1 MTTTPG
7 APEMP
12 SAAASRRG
20 AGNGAPSHDAPA
32 PADRPLPAPPAA
44 HSANPAEPPANPAE
58 QTRIDALEAALGPLD
73 DPRNPLG
80 AAALLAADAAGEPV
94 AGAERVLDTFGLN
107 AEFVPAELGG
117 RLTRMDVLGRLLR
130 PLFRRDASLGFG
142 YGLSCFFAAVPVWTA
157 GSDTQRRLVARLL
170 LGGDRVAVA
179 RHEVAH
185 GNDFV
190 RDELT
195 ARPAAGGGLTVS
207 GSKTAIANAGRS
219 RGLVVFARTSAAPGG
234 GRSHS
239 VLLLDRADLADGQIT
254 DTGRHSTN
262 GMRGA
267 EFGGLAFADCTV
279 PDSAVLGRIGDGYE
293 LSLRSSLLIR
303 GLIPSIVLAGVDTAL
318 RTVAAFATRR
328 RDDGRSSLDVRHVR
342 DVLTGAFLDLL
353 LIDCLALV
361 ATRSL
366 HLLPHQ
372 MSVYAAS
379 AAYLAPRLAAE
390 TMDEMA
396 AVLGEESFAV
406 SGTYGMFQKQL
417 RDLPVTSLGHAG
429 SAGRQVSI
437 LPQLPHF
444 ARHAWFA
451 EREAPGALFR
461 PHEDLPPLDLPRL
474 SLLSGSD
481 PLAATLVACTTWLES
496 ADLTERGREDWR
508 LLRSLAQAF
517 TGELR
522 DLAKAFGEIDPGD
535 RAALAS
541 PRNFALADRYT
552 LVLAAAACLGTWR
565 EQTSAPTDAFLAD
578 PAWAF
583 AVLHRLARRL
593 GLPLPDPAEDRA
605 GGGSRVAA
613 CEQRVLAEALDRLHG
628 RRSYDLYGS
637 ALA

>member
-1 MTTTPG
+1 MTTTPH
-7 APEMP
+7 
-12 SAAASRRG
+12 RG
-20 AGNGAPSHDAPA
+20 AGHCATSPHEPA
-32 PADRPLPAPPAA
+32 AAEQPASAPPEA
-44 HSANPAEPPANPAE
+44 HD
-58 QTRIDALEAALGPLD
+58 RIDTLEAAFGPLD
-73 DPRNPLG
+73 DDTNPLG
-80 AAALLAADAAGEPV
+80 AAALLKADAAGEQLP
-94 AGAERVLDTFGLN
+94 GAEEVLDDFALN
-107 AEFVPAELGG
+107 AEFVPEALGG
-117 RLTRMDVLGRLLR
+117 RLTRMDILGRLLR
-130 PLFRRDASLGFG
+130 PLFRRDASVGFG

-157 GSDTQRRLVARLL
+157 GTAEQQRFIARLL
-170 LGGDRVAVA
+170 LNGERIAVA

-195 ARPAAGGGLTVS
+195 ALPVAGGLSVN
-207 GSKTAIANAGRS
+207 GSKTAIANAARS
-219 RGLVVFARTSAAPGG
+219 RGLVVFARTSDAPSG

-239 VLLLDRADLADGQIT
+239 VLVLDRAALPADRIT
-254 DTGRHSTN
+254 DLDRHSTT
-262 GMRGA
+262 GMRSA
-267 EFGGLAFADCTV
+267 QFGGLAFTGCTV
-279 PDSAVLGRIGDGYE
+279 PESAVVGRIGDGYE
-293 LSLRSSLLIR
+293 LSLRSSLMIR

-366 HLLPHQ
+366 HLLPRQ

-390 TMDEMA
+390 TMDEMS

-406 SGTYGMFQKQL
+406 SGSYGMFQKQL

-444 ARHAWFA
+444 ARHCWFA
-451 EREAPGALFR
+451 EDQAPAALFR
-461 PHEDLPPLDLPRL
+461 PDEDLPPLDLPSL
-474 SLLSGSD
+474 SLLGDSD
-481 PLAATLVACTTWLES
+481 PLAATLVACTEWLES
-496 ADLTERGREDWR
+496 ADLTAPGREDWP
-508 LLRSLAQAF
+508 L
-517 TGELR
+517 LR
-522 DLAKAFGEIDPGD
+522 DLAGTFTEELRHLAQAFGEIDPGD

-552 LVLAAAACLGTWR
+552 LVLAAACCLGIWR
-565 EQTSAPTDAFLAD
+565 EQAQTGTDAFLAD
-578 PAWAF
+578 PAWPS
-583 AVLHRLARRL
+583 AVLHRLGRRL
-593 GLPLPDPAEDRA
+593 GLALPDQPSA
-605 GGGSRVAA
+605 G
-613 CEQRVLAEALDRLHG
+613 EQRVLAEALDRLHG

-637 ALA
+637 ALAQAAPG